1 MFPPRFD
8 YVAPTS
14 LDEALSLVAEH
25 GDDAKVLAGGQS
37 LIPLMKLR
45 FASPAVIVD
54 INGVPDLDQVE
65 QSNGELRVGAL
76 VRNATIVASEQLA
89 ESYPAM
95 VAAAPLIS
103 DPLVRNL
110 GTLVGSLAHCD
121 PAGDWGAVML
131 ALDAQVVARSKDG
144 ERTIPIDEFL
154 KGPFTTALEPTE
166 IATEVRIPSPAG
178 SVGSDYRKLER
189 KVGDFATVGA
199 AVAIEL
205 DGGQISRA
213 GVGLTA
219 VGSRNVRAR
228 AAEEALVGSEPGNE
242 AFGDAARLAAEA
254 AEPRSDERGS
264 EDYKRHVVREFV
276 TRGLDRSLELAQA
289 S

>member
-8 YVAPTS
+8 YVAPDS
-14 LDEALSLVAEH
+14 LEEALTVLAAR
-25 GDDAKVLAGGQS
+25 GDAAKVLAGGQS
-37 LIPLMKLR
+37 LIPMMKVR
-45 FASPAVIVD
+45 FAAPELIVD
-54 INGVPDLDQVE
+54 LNRVPGLDSVE
-65 QSNGELRVGAL
+65 ESNGELRVGAL
-76 VRNATIVASEQLA
+76 VRNADLVGSELLSA
-89 ESYPAM
+89 GYPAM
-95 VAAAPLIS
+95 AAAAPQIS

-131 ALDAQVVARSKDG
+131 ALDASVVARSAGG

-154 KGPFTTALEPTE
+154 VSPFTTTLEPNE
-166 IATEVRIPSPAG
+166 IATEVRIPTPAD
-178 SVGSDYRKLER
+178 SSGSDYLKLER

-205 DGGQISRA
+205 DDGKISRA

-219 VGSRNVRAR
+219 VGPRNVRAS
-228 AAEEALVGSEPGNE
+228 AAEEALVGAEPGEE
-242 AFGDAARLAAEA
+242 AFGDAARLASEA
-254 AEPRSDERGS
+254 AEPQSDNRGS
-264 EDYKRHVVREFV
+264 AEYKKVVAGEYV
-276 TRGLDRSLELAQA
+276 SRGLARSLELAQA